1 MGRYAL
7 QMVSSTSLHAIRLFY
22 AAYFAA
28 MGLILP
34 FFPVYLDGR
43 GLDVVTI
50 GVMTGLLAVAKIMAP
65 PWIGYLADR
74 KSAGHSRP
82 FIMVAAMGA
91 ALFSLA
97 MGYVEH
103 VWLLGLVVLLFGIL
117 WSAILPLTDGLSV
130 TISEAALADYGRL
143 RVWGSIGFVAASL
156 AGGAWLADGQMS
168 HFPMWL
174 VVLMLVLAIAAL
186 RFPDHRMLVEERVAV
201 GQGFSKSFILLLC
214 VSFLMQVSHG
224 AYYGFFSLY
233 LVDVGYQGWQIGAF
247 WVLGVLA
254 EIVLM
259 WCWSKPLQQA
269 APAWVLSTSL
279 LLAAVRWLGI
289 GSTEIW
295 YGLIFWQMLHAASF
309 ASFHLSAIAWV
320 KRLAPA
326 DRHATAQGWYS
337 ASGFGLGSTVG
348 IMGCGLIV
356 SSSGYAEA
364 FFVCAGVAFV
374 GMLLAWGLPKRV

>member
-1 MGRYAL
+1 
-7 QMVSSTSLHAIRLFY
+7 MVSSTSLHAIRLFY

-34 FFPVYLDGR
+34 FFPVYLNGQ

-50 GVMTGLLAVAKIMAP
+50 GFMTGLLAVAKVIAP

-82 FIMVAAMGA
+82 FIMVAAIGA
-91 ALFSLA
+91 ALFSIA
-97 MGYVEH
+97 MGYLHET
-103 VWLLGLVVLLFGIL
+103 WMLALVVLAFGIL

-156 AGGAWLADGQMS
+156 AGGAWLADGRMEQ
-168 HFPMWL
+168 FPIWL
-174 VVLMLVLAIAAL
+174 FVLMLVLAVAAI
-186 RFPDHRMLVEERVAV
+186 RFPDHRMLVSERIELEE
-201 GQGFSKSFILLLC
+201 SFGRDFIRLLV

-233 LVDVGYQGWQIGAF
+233 LVDIGYQGWQVGAF
-247 WVLGVLA
+247 WVLGVVA
-254 EIVLM
+254 EIILM
-259 WCWSKPLQQA
+259 WGWSKPLQKA

-289 GSTEIW
+289 GSTEVW
-295 YGLIFWQMLHAASF
+295 YGLIFWQLLHAASF

-326 DRHATAQGWYS
+326 NRHATAQGWYS

-348 IMGCGLIV
+348 IMGCGVIV
-356 SSSGYAEA
+356 SEVGFSMA
-364 FFVCAGVAFV
+364 FYLCALIAVI
-374 GMLLAWGLPKRV
+374 GMLLAWRLPRAV